1 MNGFAFERCGLR
13 HHHIAPHTAQLGCA
27 HRTSLPSIMSQQ
39 TYKNVVGPKV
49 RSLRIQF
56 SWTQDA
62 LAKYLRRMGWNI
74 SRSTL
79 AKVEARLV
87 LVTDSDLLYFV
98 RLFEVE
104 PSYLLPELDPE
115 EHLGTAV
122 RRLLSRPRVA

>member
-1 MNGFAFERCGLR
+1 MNQ
-13 HHHIAPHTAQLGCA
+13 P
-27 HRTSLPSIMSQQ
+27 
-39 TYKNVVGPKV
+39 TYKNVVGPKI
-49 RSLRIQF
+49 RSLRLQF
-56 SWTQDA
+56 SWTQEA
-62 LAKYLRRMGWNI
+62 LAEYLRRMGWNI

-122 RRLLSRPRVA
+122 QRLLARGQGRRGHLLAPQRKAG